1 MVNPRRVIFASLN
14 SCSEV
19 DAFIPLDQAFDP
31 VLTRPCS
38 SGSTALISY
47 KHRVPHECG
56 GPNIDGLTDMELKER
71 RTVRLHRLTDSA
83 TVVTAHR
90 NFVDQ

>member
-31 VLTRPCS
+31 VLMQTVFFRQ
-38 SGSTALISY
+38 
-47 KHRVPHECG
+47 HRSNLV
-56 GPNIDGLTDMELKER
+56 
-71 RTVRLHRLTDSA
+71 
-83 TVVTAHR
+83 
-90 NFVDQ
+90 